1 MGKWYNFSVLIYILF
16 QLVLFALHTL
26 MEMLKILIIDDD
38 PMTCSLLETILQMDN
53 YQTASATSVNDILA
67 LLDQE
72 DPNILIMDFHL
83 KSQETL
89 EFVPV
94 IRGSA
99 AWQDLPILM
108 TSAIDRREDCLEA
121 GANEFILK
129 PFDWQDL
136 TKTVNK
142 IRDNL

>member
-1 MGKWYNFSVLIYILF
+1 
-16 QLVLFALHTL
+16 